1 MVSRTSKHSVLKKVR
16 NTPKP
21 FFITKK
27 TMQALRKV
35 GSTLGRSTVVQ
46 ARAMSSLKLPDLS
59 WDFGELEPVISSEI
73 MTLHYTKH
81 HQAYVTNGNIALEK
95 LAEAQHKNDTA
106 AIIALQGAIRFNCGG
121 HLNHSIFWKNL
132 CSPKKGGGHLEKGE
146 LRTKIETQFGSLEK
160 LQTQMSAATVGVQG
174 SGWGWLG
181 YDKASDRLVVTS
193 TPNQDPL
200 QPSTGLV
207 PLLGIDV
214 WEHAYYL
221 QYKNVR
227 PDYVKEI
234 WKVVNWADVE
244 NNLRGAK

>member
-1 MVSRTSKHSVLKKVR
+1 M
-16 NTPKP
+16 
-21 FFITKK
+21 
-27 TMQALRKV
+27 MMRKV
-35 GSTLGRSTVVQ
+35 AVPIGRTFSQ
-46 ARAMSSLKLPDLS
+46 ARSMSSLKLPDLP

-73 MTLHYTKH
+73 MKLHFTKH
-81 HQAYVTNGNIALEK
+81 HQAYVTNGNIALDK
-95 LAEAQHKNDTA
+95 LAEAQAKKDTA
-106 AIIALQGAIRFNCGG
+106 AIIGLQNAIRFNCGG
-121 HLNHSIFWKNL
+121 HINHSIFWKNL
-132 CSPKKGGGHLEKGE
+132 AAPKNGGGHLPDGDLKK
-146 LRTKIETQFGSLEK
+146 KILAQWGNLEA

-181 YDKASDRLVVTS
+181 YDKAADRLVITS

-244 NNLRGAK
+244 RNLKAAK

>member
-1 MVSRTSKHSVLKKVR
+1 MMNMLTKSRPIGR
-16 NTPKP
+16 
-21 FFITKK
+21 
-27 TMQALRKV
+27 TMI
-35 GSTLGRSTVVQ
+35 GG
-46 ARAMSSLKLPDLS
+46 ARAMSSMKLPDLQ

-81 HQAYVTNGNIALEK
+81 HQAYVTNGNIALDK
-95 LAEAQHKNDTA
+95 LAEAQHKQDA
-106 AIIALQGAIRFNCGG
+106 GAIIGLQNAIRFNCGG
-121 HLNHSIFWKNL
+121 HINHSIFWKNL
-132 CSPKKGGGHLEKGE
+132 ASPKKGGGELEDGE
-146 LRTKIETQFGSLEK
+146 LRKKIIAQWGSLDA
-160 LQTQMSAATVGVQG
+160 LQTQMSAATISVQG

-181 YDKASDRLVVTS
+181 YDKAADRLVVTS

-200 QPSTGLV
+200 LTSTGLV

-244 NNLRGAK
+244 NNLKNAK